1 MPELPEVETVLT
13 GMKEFLLGQT
23 IRDVKIFSPKL
34 RNIIPKNLRKVVVN
48 QRVLAMSR
56 RAKYMLWTLENDQTI
71 IIHFGM
77 TGVFRTRVRPNE
89 KYHPEKHD
97 HVWFEL
103 EDGTELIYRDPRRF
117 GVMDLCPN
125 AQLEQSCYLNH
136 LGYEPL
142 DRSFSGRSLFDQIQR
157 RKIAIKQAIMDQKLV
172 VGVGN
177 IYASESLFLA
187 QIDPDRAANQLT
199 YEEAVRLV
207 SAIKKILKRAI
218 RAGGSTLRDYRRI
231 GGERG
236 HFQASFSVY
245 DREGQPCPDCQCDV
259 KKTGGIKRIVQG
271 NRSTFYCP
279 TKQR

>member
-117 GVMDLCPN
+117 G
-125 AQLEQSCYLNH
+125 
-136 LGYEPL
+136 
-142 DRSFSGRSLFDQIQR
+142 
-157 RKIAIKQAIMDQKLV
+157 
-172 VGVGN
+172 
-177 IYASESLFLA
+177 
-187 QIDPDRAANQLT
+187 
-199 YEEAVRLV
+199 
-207 SAIKKILKRAI
+207 
-218 RAGGSTLRDYRRI
+218 
-231 GGERG
+231 
-236 HFQASFSVY
+236 
-245 DREGQPCPDCQCDV
+245 
-259 KKTGGIKRIVQG
+259 
-271 NRSTFYCP
+271 
-279 TKQR
+279 